1 MSREISDEL
10 INAILDVF
18 VPVFI
23 NNEVE
28 QSVPKRYHSQNCSD
42 KEDKNNDTE
51 TKRGISG

>member
-23 NNEVE
+23 NNEVD

-42 KEDKNNDTE
+42 KEDRHNDTE
-51 TKRGISG
+51 TKR